1 MRGAFF
7 ALGNQWQRRRR
18 LFFVAFVTSWIVSF
32 GPAFAAECGKDNAS
46 AIDEL
51 NILYLGNSVS
61 IQELVFRLPGH
72 EYPGLTSKK
81 PGLFEPDG
89 DDEAD
94 VKFYFVNKNTLQS
107 IFTMLCQNAIPAG
120 PDKIAKE
127 NLGYRWQFRSSA
139 KGASPE
145 LVTSKTFQKI
155 ESVAQASFQSNA
167 GAIP

>member
-1 MRGAFF
+1 M
-7 ALGNQWQRRRR
+7 ALGNQRQRRRR
-18 LFFVAFVTSWIVSF
+18 LFLAACVASWMIGSSS
-32 GPAFAAECGKDNAS
+32 AFAAGCGQDTAS

-51 NILYLGNSVS
+51 NILFLGNNVS
-61 IQELVFRLPGH
+61 LQEIDFRLPRH

-81 PGLFEPDG
+81 PGLFEPGG

-94 VKFYFVNKNTLQS
+94 VKFYFVSKNTLQA
-107 IFTMLCQNAIPAG
+107 IFTILCQNAIPAG

-145 LVTSKTFQKI
+145 LVTSETFQKI
-155 ESVAQASFQSNA
+155 ESIARTSLHPIP
-167 GAIP
+167 GATP